1 MSKIVTLPAK
11 TVSSTVRNFMR
22 NAFTMDPV
30 ATKMLDNTFVSVHLS
45 SRIWMV

>member
-1 MSKIVTLPAK
+1 MSKIVTLPTK
-11 TVSSTVRNFMR
+11 TLSASLRHFVRS
-22 NAFTMDPV
+22 AFTMDPV

>member
-1 MSKIVTLPAK
+1 MSKIVTPP
-11 TVSSTVRNFMR
+11 TVTLSASLRRLVR
-22 NAFTMDPV
+22 NAFTMDPA

>member
-11 TVSSTVRNFMR
+11 TLSASLRRFMR
-22 NAFTMDPV
+22 SAFTMDPV